1 MDAAR
6 EAVDERFEGFAR
18 NTLEYM
24 REERDLLFGGA
35 GLPALSHT
43 VAGRHVLVV
52 VRGYGYREDL
62 AALRSYIR
70 DVKPLLMGVDG
81 GADALLDAG
90 YTPDVVIG
98 DMDSISDRALALIS
112 RRRGGRTD
120 VVLHAYPDG
129 RAPGRARLER
139 LGIPHVEVRSAGTS
153 EDIAFLL
160 AHERRAELIV
170 AVGTHGNL
178 REFLDKGRPGMS
190 STFLVRLRVGEILMD
205 AKGVARLYPSR
216 ARTRDVLLLAGAVLV
231 TFGLMLAASPS
242 LRLYL
247 DQTVVDWIE
256 VAAVISWRYHV
267 VSIVAVVLAFG
278 LGILAGSSVVGDE
291 LVKQLRR
298 NTEEARRERDEA
310 LAMVEQHAAF
320 AEGLQP
326 TLRDGVLTGEEAI
339 VVTMGGVDEPARAT
353 VEELTAAGVEVL
365 ATLELDP
372 RLTDA
377 ETPENVAAMEE
388 VLGLVGSDP
397 DSLTGRM
404 ADALAVR
411 LAAGPEE
418 GEEDLLGALMAAG
431 LVTADRDLGRGRAA
445 GDRGRGPDD
454 GGRRRGATPRD
465 LGDPETFLVPFT
477 ERLVQLGAPRR
488 AWVRP
493 TIRHAVR
500 ALAPRGAGDPRLRH
514 GHGRR
519 HRSRGDRRDRA
530 DDGDRPVP
538 GGSGPRVPA
547 GGRLRARGRRDDG
560 RPRRGSARVLS
571 SLMGRGSSRWSPP
584 TTRPRASGRRSRR
597 SWGSRTRWWSWTT
610 ARRTGRA
617 RWRWSPA
624 RRSCGRRAGAGRSRG
639 RGGARPASPAGIWLF
654 ADADLEGTASR
665 LSPLV
670 DAVRSGR
677 ADVARSRCS
686 RRSPA
691 AGSGS

>member
-1 MDAAR
+1 MIDHEDLDRVAAEALVHSGVAAVINAAPSITGRYPNLGPMILEEAGVPLVDRVVARPRQGRGRGGRPAGGRPALRRRAARRRRRPAGPGLDPEDMDAAR

-70 DVKPLLMGVDG
+70 DVKPLMGVDG

-112 RRRGGRTD
+112 GRRGGRTRR
-120 VVLHAYPDG
+120 
-129 RAPGRARLER
+129 RAARVSRTDALR
-139 LGIPHVEVRSAGTS
+139 VARGWSGSGSRTSEVRSAGTS

-178 REFLDKGRPGMS
+178 RVPRQGATRHVLDLPGPAPGGGDPDGRERCRSSVPEPG
-190 STFLVRLRVGEILMD
+190 TTRRRAVARRRRARDVRAD
-205 AKGVARLYPSR
+205 ARGVAVAPPVSR
-216 ARTRDVLLLAGAVLV
+216 PDGRG
-231 TFGLMLAASPS
+231 
-242 LRLYL
+242 L
-247 DQTVVDWIE
+247 DQ

-310 LAMVEQHAAF
+310 LAMVEQHTAF

-372 RLTDA
+372 RLSRTRRPLR
-377 ETPENVAAMEE
+377 TWSRWRRSSV
-388 VLGLVGSDP
+388 S
-397 DSLTGRM
+397 SGRIRTRSPGGWRTRWPS
-404 ADALAVR
+404 ASR
-411 LAAGPEE
+411 
-418 GEEDLLGALMAAG
+418 
-431 LVTADRDLGRGRAA
+431 RD
-445 GDRGRGPDD
+445 
-454 GGRRRGATPRD
+454 
-465 LGDPETFLVPFT
+465 
-477 ERLVQLGAPRR
+477 PRR
-488 AWVRP
+488 A
-493 TIRHAVR
+493 
-500 ALAPRGAGDPRLRH
+500 
-514 GHGRR
+514 RR
-519 HRSRGDRRDRA
+519 TS
-530 DDGDRPVP
+530 
-538 GGSGPRVPA
+538 
-547 GGRLRARGRRDDG
+547 
-560 RPRRGSARVLS
+560 SAR
-571 SLMGRGSSRWSPP
+571 
-584 TTRPRASGRRSRR
+584 
-597 SWGSRTRWWSWTT
+597 
-610 ARRTGRA
+610 
-617 RWRWSPA
+617 
-624 RRSCGRRAGAGRSRG
+624 
-639 RGGARPASPAGIWLF
+639 
-654 ADADLEGTASR
+654 
-665 LSPLV
+665 
-670 DAVRSGR
+670 
-677 ADVARSRCS
+677 
-686 RRSPA
+686 
-691 AGSGS
+691 